1 MLEYKK
7 KMYSQF
13 FDKRLGPNGSLFPV
27 GWINNRLGG
36 GRGHGAIS
44 WSHGRADEASDR
56 TNTLSGVLRCGA
68 EITTF

>member
-36 GRGHGAIS
+36 G
-44 WSHGRADEASDR
+44 
-56 TNTLSGVLRCGA
+56 GVTVLFPGVTEGQTRLLTGL
-68 EITTF
+68 IHYQVF